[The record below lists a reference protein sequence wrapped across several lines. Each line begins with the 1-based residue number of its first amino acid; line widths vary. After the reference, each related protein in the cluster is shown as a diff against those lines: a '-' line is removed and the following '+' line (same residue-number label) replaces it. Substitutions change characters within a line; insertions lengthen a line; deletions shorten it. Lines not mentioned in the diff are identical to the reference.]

1 MIFAAIL
8 AGGVGSR
15 MNISDMPKQFLP
27 LKDKPIIVHTLEK
40 FLLCDKFDCFFV
52 GVHPDWVL
60 HMKDLINKY
69 CLPHQDKICIVP
81 GGKDRNETLLNVIS
95 ELEKKFGESDEHV
108 IVTHDA
114 VRPFVSLRMIDEN
127 IEAAIKCG
135 ACDTV
140 IPATDTIVSSKD
152 GQVIDSIPQRSE
164 MYQGQTPQ
172 SFNVK
177 LLKKLYADLSED
189 EKKILTDAC
198 KICTVRNYPVHLV
211 EGAVSNMKLTTI
223 TDYKVAQALMGGMV
237 DG

>member
-15 MNISDMPKQFLP
+15 MNLSDMPKQFLP
-27 LKDKPIIVHTLEK
+27 LDDKPIIVHTLEK
-40 FLLCDKFDCFFV
+40 FLMCSKFDCFFV
-52 GVHPDWVL
+52 GVHPDWVF
-60 HMKDLINKY
+60 HMKDLVSKSN
-69 CLPHQDKICIVP
+69 LPHQDKICIVP

-95 ELEKKFGESDEHV
+95 ELEKKFGESDEHI

-114 VRPFVSLRMIDEN
+114 VRPFVSLRMIEEN
-127 IEAAIKCG
+127 IEAAIKYG

-172 SFNVK
+172 SFKVK
-177 LLKKLYADLSED
+177 LLKSLYEDLSED

-211 EGAVSNMKLTTI
+211 KGAVSNMKLTTI
-223 TDYKVAQALMGGMV
+223 TDYKVAQALVGGMIN
-237 DG
+237 D